1 MNKKQVYLMGANMV
15 AQSNRD
21 LGNLIAKSNREYNEK
36 LEEISKAEIKSKNRV
51 DISLEEY
58 ETMKKQIEWLEYE
71 VRRLQSIFEKIE
83 FPFNLDVIPDS
94 IETTYCN
101 DHLNF
106 RKIFN
111 IQFAV
116 DDFEVKRKCFY

>member
-1 MNKKQVYLMGANMV
+1 MNKKQAYLIGANMV

-21 LGNLIAKSNREYNEK
+21 LGNLIAKSNKEYNEK

-101 DHLNF
+101 DHSNF
-106 RKIFN
+106 RRIFN
-111 IQFAV
+111 IRFAV
-116 DDFEVKRKCFY
+116 DDFEIKKNCFY

>member
-1 MNKKQVYLMGANMV
+1 MNKNQAYLMGANMV

-21 LGNLIAKSNREYNEK
+21 LGNLIAESNREYTRK
-36 LEEISKAEIKSKNRV
+36 LKEISDAEIKSKDRV
-51 DISLEEY
+51 NITLEEY
-58 ETMKKQIEWLEYE
+58 ETMKKHIEWLEYE

-83 FPFNLDVIPDS
+83 IPYDLDIIPDS
-94 IETTYCN
+94 IETTYCD

-111 IQFAV
+111 IRFAV
-116 DDFEVKRKCFY
+116 DDFEIKKNCFY

>member
-1 MNKKQVYLMGANMV
+1 MNKKQAYLIGANMV

-21 LGNLIAKSNREYNEK
+21 LGNLIAESNREYARK
-36 LEEISKAEIKSKNRV
+36 LKEISDAEIKSKDRV
-51 DISLEEY
+51 NITLEEY

-116 DDFEVKRKCFY
+116 DNFEVKRKCFY

>member
-1 MNKKQVYLMGANMV
+1 MNKKQAYLIGANMV

-21 LGNLIAKSNREYNEK
+21 LGNIIAESNREYNEK